1 MKNKLNKPI
10 GFNIAGRLPFYYG
23 WMMVPMAVIAQ
34 AVTGVGQT
42 YGVSVFNP
50 SLLETLGISLS
61 ALTGAYMFG
70 TLFASLPQAYIGSL
84 MDRFGI
90 RWVMTVVIILLGGA
104 CLFFSTVNSLWTL
117 LLGFFLLRL
126 LGQGGLSLLAGNIPA
141 MWFREKLGLVTGIVS
156 GGFSISM
163 AVIPALFL
171 VLINRL
177 GWRAAYARLGVLVWI
192 IMLPLLALIFRN
204 KPDEVNQRIDGA
216 IESDGAVDG
225 EERFGLNSMD
235 LKTARKTP
243 AFWILLINI
252 SLWAMVV
259 TAIFFNLLPIFDSQG
274 VIPSVAA
281 STYTTFAIAS
291 LITQIIAG
299 PIADR
304 GPLQYL
310 LLVCMGSLGAGV
322 FVLSLATSPWLA
334 HSYAVLLGISTGLIS
349 LVGGTMFARYYG
361 RKHLGKL
368 RGTVITAQVASSSL
382 GPFITGMIFDLT
394 GSFQISLWIFLGLL
408 IPAAVAS
415 LWAVKPSEEAQS
427 GSKLTT

>member
-23 WMMVPMAVIAQ
+23 WMMVPVAIIAQ

-156 GGFSISM
+156 GGFSM
-163 AVIPALFL
+163 
-171 VLINRL
+171 NC
-177 GWRAAYARLGVLVWI
+177 
-192 IMLPLLALIFRN
+192 
-204 KPDEVNQRIDGA
+204 QRRI
-216 IESDGAVDG
+216 
-225 EERFGLNSMD
+225 
-235 LKTARKTP
+235 
-243 AFWILLINI
+243 
-252 SLWAMVV
+252 
-259 TAIFFNLLPIFDSQG
+259 FNLHGCHSCSFPG
-274 VIPSVAA
+274 VYQPLGLESGLRTAGCPGLDHYAA
-281 STYTTFAIAS
+281 S
-291 LITQIIAG
+291 
-299 PIADR
+299 
-304 GPLQYL
+304 
-310 LLVCMGSLGAGV
+310 VGS
-322 FVLSLATSPWLA
+322 
-334 HSYAVLLGISTGLIS
+334 
-349 LVGGTMFARYYG
+349 
-361 RKHLGKL
+361 
-368 RGTVITAQVASSSL
+368 
-382 GPFITGMIFDLT
+382 D
-394 GSFQISLWIFLGLL
+394 
-408 IPAAVAS
+408 IP
-415 LWAVKPSEEAQS
+415 E
-427 GSKLTT
+427 

>member
-1 MKNKLNKPI
+1 MKSIKTPKIDTKL
-10 GFNIAGRLPFYYG
+10 AQRLPFYYG
-23 WMMVPMAVIAQ
+23 WMMVPVTVLAQ

-70 TLFASLPQAYIGSL
+70 TLFAALPQAYIGSL

-90 RWVMTVVIILLGGA
+90 RRVMTVVVILLGGA
-104 CLFFSTVNSLWTL
+104 CLFFSMVNSLWTL

-163 AVIPALFL
+163 AITPAFFL

-192 IMLPLLALIFRN
+192 IMLPLLALISRN
-204 KPDEVNQRIDGA
+204 KPEEVKQRIDGV
-216 IESDGAVDG
+216 IESDGAVDR
-225 EERFGLNSMD
+225 EDSFGQNSMD
-235 LKTARKTP
+235 LKAARKTP
-243 AFWILLINI
+243 AYWILLINV

-259 TAIFFNLLPIFDSQG
+259 TAIFFNLLSIFDSQG
-274 VIPSVAA
+274 VFPSVAA
-281 STYTTFAIAS
+281 STYTTYAIAA
-291 LITQIIAG
+291 LITQVIAG

-304 GPLQYL
+304 GSLQYL
-310 LLVCMGSLGAGV
+310 LLVCMSSLGAGV
-322 FVLSLATSPWLA
+322 LILSLATSPWLA

-368 RGTVITAQVASSSL
+368 RGSVITAQVASSSL
-382 GPFITGMIFDLT
+382 GPFITGIIFDLT

-408 IPAAVAS
+408 IPAAIAS
-415 LWAVKPSEEAQS
+415 LWAVKPREEAQF
-427 GSKLTT
+427 GTKLTT